1 MAWNDDT
8 ARLCRMLEYV
18 VLAAMALDP
27 ALTAEASD
35 HFLAVCF
42 GLLHRDQDRECANIG
57 A

>member
-1 MAWNDDT
+1 
-8 ARLCRMLEYV
+8 MLEYV

-27 ALTAEASD
+27 ALTAQASD

-42 GLLHRDQDRECANIG
+42 GLLHQDQDRVCANIG